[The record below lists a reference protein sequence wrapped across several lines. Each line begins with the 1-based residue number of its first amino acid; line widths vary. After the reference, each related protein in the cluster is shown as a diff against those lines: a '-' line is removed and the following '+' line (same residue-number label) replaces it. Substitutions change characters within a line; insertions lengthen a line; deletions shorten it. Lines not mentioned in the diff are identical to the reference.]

1 MPSCLGLQ
9 GWGAVVGW
17 PPACWRR
24 SQAKGQ
30 QGRAGVEA
38 GGGGGA
44 DTRGATL
51 GIKAK
56 GEKEGCLTD
65 EKRGLW
71 AALITAVQ
79 LCDAL
84 HSQDTISPPHS
95 SAIF

>member
-1 MPSCLGLQ
+1 M
-9 GWGAVVGW
+9 
-17 PPACWRR
+17 
-24 SQAKGQ
+24 
-30 QGRAGVEA
+30 EA

-56 GEKEGCLTD
+56 GEKEGCLTV

>member
-1 MPSCLGLQ
+1 MAPGLLEEKPGQ
-9 GWGAVVGW
+9 
-17 PPACWRR
+17 R
-24 SQAKGQ
+24 SA
-30 QGRAGVEA
+30 GRAGVE
-38 GGGGGA
+38 GW
-44 DTRGATL
+44 RWW
-51 GIKAK
+51 
-56 GEKEGCLTD
+56 GCLLFRVLPGLRPKVRRRCLTV